1 MRTLEG
7 RHALVTGGGSGI
19 GAAIA
24 RALTGAGA
32 AVTIAGRQ
40 KERLAQVAGGLKNCL
55 PVAADVTRAGDCE
68 SMVFAARQAHGP
80 LDIIVANAGAAESA
94 PFDRIDRGHWQRMLD
109 VNLTGAFLTVQAGL
123 ADLTR
128 EDAGQGLRRIV
139 FVASTAGLKGYPYV
153 AAYCAAKHGVVG
165 LARALSIELAGR
177 GITVNAV
184 CPGFTDTPLLD
195 ASTAAIAAKGRR
207 SADDAR
213 KLLAKDNTHQRL
225 ITPDEVAETV
235 LWLCSPGAA
244 SVSGQAVAIAG
255 GQV

>member
-1 MRTLEG
+1 
-7 RHALVTGGGSGI
+7 
-19 GAAIA
+19 
-24 RALTGAGA
+24 
-32 AVTIAGRQ
+32 
-40 KERLAQVAGGLKNCL
+40 
-55 PVAADVTRAGDCE
+55 
-68 SMVFAARQAHGP
+68 
-80 LDIIVANAGAAESA
+80 
-94 PFDRIDRGHWQRMLD
+94 MLD

-128 EDAGQGLRRIV
+128 EDAGQALRRIV

-184 CPGFTDTPLLD
+184 CPGFTDTPLLA
-195 ASTAAIAAKGRR
+195 ASAAAIAAQSRR
-207 SADDAR
+207 SANDAR
-213 KLLAKDNTHQRL
+213 KLLARDNAHQRL
-225 ITPDEVAETV
+225 ITPDEVADAV